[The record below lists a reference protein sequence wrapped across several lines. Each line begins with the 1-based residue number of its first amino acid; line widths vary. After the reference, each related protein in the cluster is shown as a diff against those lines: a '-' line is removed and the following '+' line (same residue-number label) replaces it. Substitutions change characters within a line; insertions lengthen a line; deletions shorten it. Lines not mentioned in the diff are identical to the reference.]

1 MLNAFGQWLR
11 KFRIDKGLL
20 LKDMAATLGVS
31 SAFLSAIETGRKNIP
46 DGIVDKIC
54 DCYDFD
60 DSLRFS
66 IEDAV
71 NKSKQKLTLDFS
83 DMTSDSKE
91 LAFAFAKSFQALD
104 QKDREQIL
112 TILSRAG
119 DGSV

>member
-11 KFRIDKGLL
+11 KFRIDRGLL
-20 LKDMAATLGVS
+20 LKDMADALGFS

-60 DSLRFS
+60 NTLRSSL
-66 IEDAV
+66 ENAV
-71 NKSKQKLTLDFS
+71 EKSKQKLTLDFS
-83 DMTSDSKE
+83 GMTTDSRE

-112 TILSRAG
+112 TILSKAG